1 YDYHIQFVGAYAGVE
16 GDSASIS
23 IAIAIL
29 SALENAPIR
38 QDTAMTGSL
47 TVRGVVLPIGG
58 VTAKIEAA
66 VDAGI
71 KRVIIPYQNKDDV
84 KIEDE
89 YKGKVEII
97 PVTNLLE
104 VLRASLPKEYHYV
117 ADKYE
122 EVAQEAQGKD
132 KKKTKK

>member
-1 YDYHIQFVGAYAGVE
+1 AGVE

-29 SALENAPIR
+29 SALEKAPIR

-71 KRVIIPYQNKDDV
+71 KRVIIPFQNKDDV
-84 KIEDE
+84 KIEEE
-89 YKGKVEII
+89 YKDKVEII
-97 PVTNLLE
+97 AVSNLLE
-104 VLRASLPKEYHYV
+104 VLSASLPKEYHYV
-117 ADKYE
+117 AVKYE
-122 EVAQEAQGKD
+122 ELAQEALGMGNS
-132 KKKTKK
+132 KKTKK